1 MSNLD
6 LDTHSINIKCPKC
19 SRIVQE
25 SIKQL
30 KEVRMVYCGTCNDNF
45 EVQDEELNKGIE
57 RIEANIQ
64 SLKESL
70 KNGWQITS

>member
-25 SIKQL
+25 TIKKL
-30 KEVRMVYCGTCNDNF
+30 KEERAVYCGTCNDSF
-45 EVQDEELNKGIE
+45 EIQDDELNKGIE
-57 RIEANIQ
+57 RIEVSIQ

-70 KNGWQITS
+70 KKGWQTA